1 MITMRT
7 FIITLLLIASGH
19 FAAHADDGPKRILTL
34 GSDITEIVY
43 SLGEGA
49 RVVGRDSTSVYPPE
63 AGTLPDVGYFR
74 QLGAEGLLSLKPDLI
89 IASASAGPPEV
100 LQQIASTGVKILSMP
115 EKMSS
120 DGLIEKVGEIA
131 RAIGAEAKGAELAA
145 NLKRDIES
153 ARAEIARLPGKP
165 KVLFI
170 ISSGGGA
177 PQAAGRVT
185 AADAMIALAGGENV
199 FAAHEGYKPI
209 SLEAAAAAG
218 PDAIAMMEHTLKAMG
233 GVDGVAANP
242 ALNLTPAAKSKRVV
256 ARNGSYLLSFGPRL
270 PTAMLDFAHA
280 IRGKEQS

>member
-1 MITMRT
+1 MTAMRT

-19 FAAHADDGPKRILTL
+19 FAAHADESPKRILTL

-43 SLGEGA
+43 SLGEGQRIA
-49 RVVGRDSTSVYPPE
+49 GRDSTSVYPPE
-63 AGTLPDVGYFR
+63 AETLPDVGYFR

-100 LQQIASTGVKILSMP
+100 LQQIASTGVKILTMP
-115 EKMSS
+115 DKMSA

-145 NLKRDIES
+145 SLTRDIAS
-153 ARAEIARLPGKP
+153 ASAEIARLPGKP

-177 PQAAGRVT
+177 PQAAGRAT
-185 AADAMIALAGGENV
+185 AADAMIALTGGENV

-233 GVDGVAANP
+233 GVDGVIANP
-242 ALNLTPAAKSKRVV
+242 ALSFTPAAKSKRVV
-256 ARNGSYLLSFGPRL
+256 GRNGSYLLSFGPRL
-270 PTAMLDFAHA
+270 PKAMLDFAHA